1 MRELPLTDELDDA
14 LSALRQAGAS
24 RCAPLEMHFIETLQ
38 QRLPSLPADVQQ
50 LVRQRLT
57 RSITA
62 LSARCEQ
69 AATDHAPE
77 HATASAQPSER
88 PASLRDV
95 VTHWKAQPARPAP
108 LLALRQALS
117 QASVQKQVAQALREA
132 PRHAGPINSHML
144 MLRSLDWLQA
154 HAPAYLQRFM
164 AYADTL
170 LSLEQA
176 GKKKPSSSKPKKTSK

>member
-24 RCAPLEMHFIETLQ
+24 RCAPLEMHFLETLQ

-69 AATDHAPE
+69 AATDHAP
-77 HATASAQPSER
+77 ASAQPSER